1 MLPVIGTYAM
11 GRVIRQP
18 WFLNWITKPRFRAAE
33 IQKGIGIAA
42 DDLMRQNPTLSRSQ
56 AMAQA
61 RASLGDRNIA
71 YETFKENVLSEARAV
86 SAMATAKGMDE
97 TSEQI
102 GETIEEMRPPP
113 QVQAPQVQAPQV
125 QPAAPP
131 QPQQQSD
138 LSASEVYRNV
148 ELAKL
153 AGVPAVA

>member
-1 MLPVIGTYAM
+1 
-11 GRVIRQP
+11 
-18 WFLNWITKPRFRAAE
+18 
-33 IQKGIGIAA
+33 
-42 DDLMRQNPTLSRSQ
+42 
-56 AMAQA
+56 MAQA